1 MRTNRILGLAIMIIA
16 WGYSHAISYSGT
28 LPVLHIETANRQE
41 ITSKD
46 YYLQGTYYLDPMGAA
61 DIEAIGTKDSPLTLE
76 IKGRGNWTWTGF
88 DKKPYRLKLTEK
100 AALMGMNKSKHF
112 ALLAHADDN
121 KGFMRNTIGF
131 YFSEQIG
138 MAWTP
143 KAKPVELVL
152 NGDYKGLY
160 FLTETIR
167 VDKDRVN
174 IVEQEDNETDSENIT
189 GGWLVEIDNYRD
201 DPQIRFMEGDTGEE
215 MAITYKTPEELSS
228 AQEQFLRAEMER
240 IDRLVYGDKNS
251 DELWQYVDMDALA
264 KFYIVQEITDNYE
277 SFHGSCYLY
286 RDMGEGQK
294 WMFGPVWDFGSAFNY
309 DKEQYLY
316 EGREWH
322 NHWIPE
328 MCKFPKFMDRV
339 KEIWQWLHYYKYDSV
354 YDYATEFANHITEA
368 AKNDAERWKDKDYG
382 NKDMAGR
389 LRRIK
394 ERLTDTEK
402 WLVSRWGEGQP
413 MSVEN
418 VENGSTDEVIYYNLQ
433 GMVVNAP
440 VKGEVYIVRQG
451 TESKKVLIQ

>member
-316 EGREWH
+316 KGREWH

-328 MCKFPKFMDRV
+328 ICKFPKFMDRV

-368 AKNDAERWKDKDYG
+368 AKNDAERWNDKGYG
-382 NKDMAGR
+382 NKDMAER

-402 WLVSRWGEGQP
+402 WLVSQWGEGQP